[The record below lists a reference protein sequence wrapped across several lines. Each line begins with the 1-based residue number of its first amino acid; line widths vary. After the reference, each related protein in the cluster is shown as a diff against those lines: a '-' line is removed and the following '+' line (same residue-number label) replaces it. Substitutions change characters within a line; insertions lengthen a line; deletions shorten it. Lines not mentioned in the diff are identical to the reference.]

1 MKKIDIEVFFQK
13 NKSQDC
19 GPVCVQMVLNHFGYF
34 KKLTEIIAGMSYQ
47 PGGTYI
53 YDNGLV
59 ALKEGLQVELVTANP
74 LLFTQENRK
83 EMKKKG
89 ALITHLKKIEKK
101 KPKHSVPLSLFRSF
115 IDNAGKA
122 TIEIPEL
129 EHIRKALDKDK
140 LVIAFLY
147 GQALGKNE
155 GGFHSIV
162 VTGYKKGHVHINN
175 PGKRSRQGW
184 FTVEDFLYAL
194 HSSTCV
200 DVDNGSLL
208 IIGK

>member
-1 MKKIDIEVFFQK
+1 MKKIDIEIFFQK

-19 GPVCVQMVLNHFGYF
+19 GPVCVQMVLKHFGNF

-59 ALKEGLQVELVTANP
+59 ALNENLKVELVTANP
-74 LLFTQENRK
+74 LLFTQEDRK

-89 ALITHLKKIEKK
+89 ALTSHLKKIENK
-101 KPKHSVPLSLFRSF
+101 KPKQSVALALFRSF
-115 IDNAGKA
+115 VDNGGKA
-122 TIEIPEL
+122 KIEIPGI
-129 EHIRKALDKDK
+129 EHIRKALDKNK
-140 LVIAFLY
+140 LVIALLY
-147 GQALGKNE
+147 GRALGKNE
-155 GGFHSIV
+155 GGFHFV
-162 VTGYKKGHVHINN
+162 VVSGYKKGFLHINN
-175 PGKRSRQGW
+175 PGKGTRQGW
-184 FTVEDFLYAL
+184 FPEKDFMYAL

-208 IIGK
+208 IIGE